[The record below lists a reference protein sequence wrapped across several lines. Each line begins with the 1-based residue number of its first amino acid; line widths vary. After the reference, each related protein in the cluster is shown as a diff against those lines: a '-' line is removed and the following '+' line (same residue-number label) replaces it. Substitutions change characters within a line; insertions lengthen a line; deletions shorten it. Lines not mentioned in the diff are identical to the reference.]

1 MLLSSI
7 GLMSSTAVLLLLQ
20 HEVCEVA
27 QTWPELVQAWNAENL
42 YVWMGVCFGRER
54 EGSVWSVLD
63 FVFNKKCVRVMS
75 DWEVGYKIV
84 IEWSIG
90 G

>member
-54 EGSVWSVLD
+54 ERERGVFDLFWIFFLIKNVL
-63 FVFNKKCVRVMS
+63 
-75 DWEVGYKIV
+75 E
-84 IEWSIG
+84 
-90 G
+90 